1 MVIQRPGCE
10 VLENFT
16 FEFASYL
23 QSYGITVQMTSSN
36 DNKVNAAGGIV
47 SYLHN
52 NIMHCDIVFVLVTEH
67 CITGNYYKQQHYV
80 KTNY

>member
-10 VLENFT
+10 VLEDFT

-23 QSYGITVQMTSSN
+23 QSYGITVRMTSSN
-36 DNKVNAAGGIV
+36 DHVIDAEGGMV

-52 NIMHCDIVFVLVTEH
+52 NIMHCDVVFVLVTEYEKGK
-67 CITGNYYKQQHYV
+67 IQIIS
-80 KTNY
+80 